1 MASLGDA
8 HSIGGP
14 LPTKTAGTAML
25 SRIDGSLLSLLS
37 RGDGYKRVQL
47 PTPNY
52 LYPAYFYS
60 LIMLSVEP

>member
-25 SRIDGSLLSLLS
+25 SRIDGSLHSKNNGMNFIL
-37 RGDGYKRVQL
+37 K
-47 PTPNY
+47 
-52 LYPAYFYS
+52 
-60 LIMLSVEP
+60 